1 MNTESRIARRR
12 LRLLLGSAVALVLA
26 ASLATT
32 AVAKGDDLP
41 VNARIIGA
49 AGARTID
56 FVTAVDP
63 TGATIFSDEVADIE
77 PMAPALV
84 FGPGPAGRPAPGLT
98 TYYEIDFA
106 QPLAAD
112 RFPWNGMST
121 PHFYFYPGRRGIS
134 AYVRLHMTRGSQP
147 PVDGWI
153 PAQLE
158 FANWVTPYLER
169 LAPFQT
175 ASRPPASPSEW
186 WWLGAVLLVAGATVL
201 LLRQLGLPCA
211 GRQVRSGGYFM
222 PLVAAPPT
230 KYFWPAT

>member
-26 ASLATT
+26 ASIGTT

-56 FVTAVDP
+56 FVTAVEP

-84 FGPGPAGRPAPGLT
+84 FGPGPAGRPAPRLT

-121 PHFYFYPGRRGIS
+121 PHFYFYPGRGGIP
-134 AYVRLHMTRGSQP
+134 AYVRLHVTRGSQP

-153 PAQLE
+153 PAQPE

-169 LAPFQT
+169 LAAFQT

-186 WWLGAVLLVAGATVL
+186 WWLGAVLLLAGASVVVL
-201 LLRQLGLPCA
+201 RRIA
-211 GRQVRSGGYFM
+211 YFM
-222 PLVAAPPT
+222 PVVAMPRT
-230 KYFWPAT
+230 K